1 MELLTL
7 DISSSKVTG
16 RAGLLQDLG
25 AGGKR
30 LRSLVF
36 NDIHIATP
44 SHNNNFLFDLPVFL
58 PSLRVLELN
67 PSNLAAITDEALQAI
82 GKHANNLRR
91 LKIGPTRTAGE
102 VGLSAV
108 MSLESLRVLELH
120 GAHLKSKAEL
130 PGLPRHKRLHIVYK
144 NATAPASPPSSRCT
158 YPDDLSDDDDLD
170 IMDLFM

>member
-1 MELLTL
+1 VELLTL

-36 NDIHIATP
+36 DDIHIATS

-58 PSLRVLELN
+58 PSLRTLELN
-67 PSNLAAITDEALQAI
+67 PSNLTAITDEALQAI

-120 GAHLKSKAEL
+120 GGHLQSKAEL
-130 PGLPRHKRLHIVYK
+130 PGLPKHKRLHIVYK
-144 NATAPASPPSSRCT
+144 NTAAASPPITR
-158 YPDDLSDDDDLD
+158 PDDTSDDDLD
-170 IMDLFM
+170 IMDLF